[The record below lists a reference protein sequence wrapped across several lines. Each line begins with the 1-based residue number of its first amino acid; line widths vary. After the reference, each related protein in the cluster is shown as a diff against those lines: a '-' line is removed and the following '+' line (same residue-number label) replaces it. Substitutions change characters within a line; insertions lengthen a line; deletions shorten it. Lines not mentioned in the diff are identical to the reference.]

1 MTQPGDSTTPDPQLT
16 ISSNGADH
24 ANAQS
29 LDQLPE
35 WWGRLQ
41 AELAPIRDAIARL
54 ESSPDLDG
62 VSDRDGGVQ
71 WLGRIG
77 ALEARLAAQRYEYE
91 RSFERVEAELAELR
105 LAASRME
112 EREQQLSE
120 SLEASAQS
128 AAAFRRFNQEQIVVL
143 NQFLRRVSDLRQG
156 LAGQQAEIRRLLIAA
171 WITGIAIIVL
181 LIAHLHG

>member
-1 MTQPGDSTTPDPQLT
+1 MTQPGDTATPNPQHPT
-16 ISSNGADH
+16 NGNGADH

-29 LDQLPE
+29 LGPMPGWWSGLQLELATIRAAITRLEGDATSNGAPE
-35 WWGRLQ
+35 DGGSQWSGRL
-41 AELAPIRDAIARL
+41 A
-54 ESSPDLDG
+54 
-62 VSDRDGGVQ
+62 
-71 WLGRIG
+71 
-77 ALEARLAAQRYEYE
+77 ALEAQIEADRQESE
-91 RSFERVEAELAELR
+91 RSFERIEAELAELR
-105 LAASRME
+105 LAASRMH
-112 EREQQLSE
+112 EREQQLNE

-156 LAGQQAEIRRLLIAA
+156 LAGQQAEIRRLLVAA